1 MEIVSVNIGSKR
13 TLSGRSFRGRT
24 GIFKQPVTD
33 AVSVSTLGLEADAVC
48 NGRHHGGPDQ
58 AVYLYRQED
67 YGWWST
73 QLGREIGPGTFGDN
87 LTLRG
92 LPEANL
98 VIGSR
103 LRLPCLLLEV
113 SAPRI
118 PCNTLAQRMEDPA
131 FAKAFVAAER
141 PGIYC
146 RVIEPGNVR
155 AGDSFSLEPYEGE
168 QVSTLDLFRAS
179 YRKLSGEDLRRYLAA
194 PIDIRT
200 RTKFEAKLKQAAV
213 AVDLPA
219 GRRRSDRGRGASG

>member
-1 MEIVSVNIGSKR
+1 MEVFSVNIGNKR
-13 TLSGRSFRGRT
+13 TLSGRSFKGST
-24 GIFKQPVTD
+24 GIFKEPVAA
-33 AVSVSTLGLEADAVC
+33 AVAVSTLGLEADAVC

-58 AVYLYRQED
+58 AVYLYREED
-67 YGWWST
+67 YGWWSE

-103 LRLPCLLLEV
+103 LRLPYLLLEV

-118 PCNTLAQRMEDPA
+118 PCNTLAERMGDPA

-146 RVIEPGNVR
+146 RVIETGNVR
-155 AGDSFSLEPYEGE
+155 AGDSFSLEAFAGN

-179 YRKLSGEDLRRYLAA
+179 YRKPGVDELRRFLAA
-194 PIDIRT
+194 PIDVRT
-200 RTKFEAKLKQAAV
+200 RTKFEARLK
-213 AVDLPA
+213 
-219 GRRRSDRGRGASG
+219 

>member
-1 MEIVSVNIGSKR
+1 MEIASINIGRKR
-13 TLSGRSFRGRT
+13 TLSGRSFKGST

-33 AVSVSTLGLEADAVC
+33 AVSVSTLGLEADVVC

-58 AVYLYRQED
+58 AVYLYREED
-67 YGWWST
+67 YGWWSE

-103 LRLPCLLLEV
+103 LRLPYLLLEV

-118 PCNTLAQRMEDPA
+118 PCNTLAERMEDPA
-131 FAKAFVAAER
+131 FVKAFVRAER

-146 RVIEPGNVR
+146 RVIETGNVR
-155 AGDSFSLEPYEGE
+155 AGDQFSLEPYAGD

-179 YRKLSGEDLRRYLAA
+179 YRKLDADELRRFLAA

-200 RTKFEAKLKQAAV
+200 RKKFEAKLK
-213 AVDLPA
+213 
-219 GRRRSDRGRGASG
+219 